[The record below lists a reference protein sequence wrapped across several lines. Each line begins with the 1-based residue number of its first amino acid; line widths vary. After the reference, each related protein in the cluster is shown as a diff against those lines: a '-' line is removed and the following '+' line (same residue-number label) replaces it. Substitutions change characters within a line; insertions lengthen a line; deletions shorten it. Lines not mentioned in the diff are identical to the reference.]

1 MATSGRDKFKKYF
14 QGNPTVEVPLKGK
27 PVGSPVS
34 VYEAKTGAKVIAKLP
49 DATKVLIIPEKE
61 FGGRYFARYANGK
74 KAGYFAD
81 VNVGKPIQQNDNK
94 IKRLTAFDFVKS
106 KKEVDFLY
114 IDEKPIKSIEFTKA
128 DDLAKTILQN
138 TRSIAVIDEEIYSSI
153 ESLLNHG
160 TKIEWD
166 DSISDQTKKFLGVYL
181 GELMIG
187 YLGLI
192 GNKTNI
198 KPIPWQGKAS
208 RFILPTDVSFS
219 GVDSFIIDPKEIY
232 PISSKS
238 GKGAAASFFSNLLI
252 AGIKNANKLP
262 RSIFKDI
269 VDTAKSIGITAEL
282 LEKKKGGRPILYQY
296 GIRHILGISKS
307 EIKDPGKIFDDI
319 RMDRESEERHRVQ
332 TAILA
337 HDKLEPTVERQL
349 EESTTAF
356 FCRVMADLLNR
367 DPASM
372 DIMTKILSGKDYY
385 QANLNLPLW
394 LKGEMQFNMVRSG
407 KARLQ
412 IIGNKSSIGDL
423 TAKQGLVNYILT
435 RT

>member
-1 MATSGRDKFKKYF
+1 MATSGREKFKKYF
-14 QGNPTVEVPLKGK
+14 QGNQSVEVPLKGK
-27 PVGSPVS
+27 PIGSLVS
-34 VYEAKTGAKVIAKLP
+34 VYEAKKGSKVIGKLP
-49 DATKVLIIPEKE
+49 DTTKVQVIPEKE
-61 FGGRYFARYANGK
+61 FGGRYFARYDNGK

-94 IKRLTAFDFVKS
+94 IKRLTAFDFVKT
-106 KKEVDFLY
+106 KREVDFLY

-138 TRSIAVIDEEIYSSI
+138 SKAISVIDEEVHGSI
-153 ESLLNHG
+153 ESLLKNR

-166 DSISDQTKKFLGVYL
+166 DSISEQTKKFLGVYL

-219 GVDSFIIDPKEIY
+219 GVDSFIIDSKEIY

-252 AGIKNANKLP
+252 AGIKNSNNLP
-262 RSIFKDI
+262 KSVFKDI
-269 VDTAKSIGITAEL
+269 VDTAKSIGITADL
-282 LEKKKGGRPILYQY
+282 LEKKKGGRPILYEY
-296 GIRHILGISKS
+296 GIRHVLGIPKR
-307 EIKDPGKIFDDI
+307 EIKDAGKIYDDI
-319 RMDRESEERHRVQ
+319 RMGRETEERHRVQ
-332 TAILA
+332 TAILSY
-337 HDKLEPTVERQL
+337 DKLEATIENKL

-356 FCRVMADLLNR
+356 FCRTIADMLNK
-367 DPASM
+367 DSVSM
-372 DIMTKILSGKDYY
+372 DTMTKILSGKDYY

-412 IIGNKSSIGDL
+412 IIGNKSSISDL
-423 TAKQGLVNYILT
+423 TAKQGMINYILT